1 MCISEKMKNKKKPGL
16 KPLLPHEVRTV
27 VASSLDKTGSYTCP
41 SPCVNAVTKSD
52 TSKNP
57 HAVYA
62 DTKSNTGRKHK
73 KQRPGMSSC
82 ALNGAGP
89 QAEDFLP
96 STPDMEC
103 TNHMPL

>member
-1 MCISEKMKNKKKPGL
+1 MPYFIMCISEKMKNKKKPGL

-62 DTKSNTGRKHK
+62 ATKSDTGKKHK
-73 KQRPGMSSC
+73 
-82 ALNGAGP
+82 
-89 QAEDFLP
+89 
-96 STPDMEC
+96 
-103 TNHMPL
+103 